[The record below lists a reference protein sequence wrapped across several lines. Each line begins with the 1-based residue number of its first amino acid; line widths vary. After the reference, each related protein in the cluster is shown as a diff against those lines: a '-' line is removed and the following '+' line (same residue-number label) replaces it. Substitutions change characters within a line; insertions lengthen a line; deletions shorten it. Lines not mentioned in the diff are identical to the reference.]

1 MLIAKIY
8 EGHSTDP
15 KYLIPVRVEKDSL
28 LVTYPTGKPDY
39 KREARWIYLNNI
51 RIDWVRDFIGD

>member
-1 MLIAKIY
+1 MHAAF
-8 EGHSTDP
+8 
-15 KYLIPVRVEKDSL
+15 
-28 LVTYPTGKPDY
+28 TYTPTGKPDY